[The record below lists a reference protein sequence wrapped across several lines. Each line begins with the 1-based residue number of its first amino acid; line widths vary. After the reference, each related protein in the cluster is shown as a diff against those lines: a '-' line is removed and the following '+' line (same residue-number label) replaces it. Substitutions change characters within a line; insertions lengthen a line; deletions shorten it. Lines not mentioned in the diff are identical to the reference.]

1 MAMGTFAERQNSCIE
16 PPLVYNTDSH
26 TKAHTFINLYLWLA
40 QRNKNDESDNIYA
53 VYGLS

>member
-1 MAMGTFAERQNSCIE
+1 MGTFAERQNSCIE